1 MDDDHRRE
9 ARYWMWVVLG
19 VGVPA
24 VTLAVLM
31 GVILV
36 TGRISY

>member
-1 MDDDHRRE
+1 
-9 ARYWMWVVLG
+9 MWVVLG
-19 VGVPA
+19 VGVPV

>member
-1 MDDDHRRE
+1 MTTHRRE

-19 VGVPA
+19 VGVPV

-31 GVILV
+31 GVFLV